1 MIRFEH
7 VTKLYPG
14 NSKPALNGTDV
25 EIKAGEFV
33 FLVGASGSGKSSFLR
48 LVLKED
54 KPTSGEIHVLG
65 QRLSSVSSRKIP
77 YFRRSLGVVFQDF
90 RLLPGRTVYQN
101 VAFTLQVIG
110 KSRGFI
116 QEAVP
121 DVLKMVGLE
130 GKAERLPHELSGGE
144 QQRVAI
150 ARAVVNKPA
159 ILLADEPTGNLD
171 PTTSAGI
178 MQVLELINAGGTT
191 VVMATH
197 DVGIV
202 DSMKRRVIE
211 LIGGNIVRDE
221 TEGGYT
227 TSIPIQG
234 DQEEIPAGELAGVG
248 RSTYFAATEPATSA
262 TAPIAAVTGATAFAK
277 AVAEEIGHVDLP
289 SSPRTVVETT
299 PHVDPDAD
307 EPAVPFIPAATP
319 GHDDQQLPAAAH
331 SPAAPVPAPGAAP
344 SSAPAEPLA
353 PSERPAAYRIERR
366 AAFGTPL
373 AYPGAVPT
381 ITGVIPRLGDYERQL
396 PVESSAPTPP
406 ATAPIRH
413 AQAAPLPP
421 AHPASAAQVAR
432 PAPPVDSRPAAPA
445 EQGAP
450 AAPFWAGTPSS
461 ETPAGAPERPPLTAT
476 GEVRRVRGRHSTG
489 EAPVIPSADDVR
501 HFPPTQPIDIPP
513 RQDPL
518 RHLLTGQVPRV
529 EPAADAQST
538 EHHDDPLALA
548 VRLGL
553 RREGASP
560 EPTGSQEVGPTS

>member
-7 VTKLYPG
+7 VTKMYPG

-65 QRLSSVSSRKIP
+65 QKLSTVSNRKIP

-101 VAFTLQVIG
+101 VAFTLQVLG
-110 KSRGFI
+110 KSRGYI

-121 DVLKMVGLE
+121 DVLKMVGLD

-211 LIGGNIVRDE
+211 LIGGDIVRDE
-221 TEGGYT
+221 VEGGYT
-227 TSIPIQG
+227 TSIPIQQGG
-234 DQEEIPAGELAGVG
+234 DAPAS
-248 RSTYFAATEPATSA
+248 ST
-262 TAPIAAVTGATAFAK
+262 TAGATAFA
-277 AVAEEIGHVDLP
+277 AALAQEAPVELP
-289 SSPRTVVETT
+289 SSPHPVVETT
-299 PHVDPDAD
+299 SLVQ
-307 EPAVPFIPAATP
+307 E
-319 GHDDQQLPAAAH
+319 
-331 SPAAPVPAPGAAP
+331 APVAQPVAV
-344 SSAPAEPLA
+344 PAEPQIPVSQA
-353 PSERPAAYRIERR
+353 PSPAYEEPPVTQPITQQRAERPPV
-366 AAFGTPL
+366 FGSPL

-381 ITGVIPRLGDYERQL
+381 MTGTVPRVG
-396 PVESSAPTPP
+396 PGVEQAPT
-406 ATAPIRH
+406 
-413 AQAAPLPP
+413 
-421 AHPASAAQVAR
+421 
-432 PAPPVDSRPAAPA
+432 
-445 EQGAP
+445 EQSAP
-450 AAPFWAGTPSS
+450 AAPHS
-461 ETPAGAPERPPLTAT
+461 APMSDATAAAERAALADT
-476 GEVRRVRGRHSTG
+476 GELRRPRGRRSTG
-489 EAPVIPSADDVR
+489 EAPSIAPAPASASASAQGAAQVPPTAPASQPQPSA
-501 HFPPTQPIDIPP
+501 TQSTPQPA
-513 RQDPL
+513 QDPL
-518 RHLLTGQVPRV
+518 RDMLTGQMARPVTGPIQV
-529 EPAADAQST
+529 QGDDK
-538 EHHDDPLALA
+538 DDPLALA

-560 EPTGSQEVGPTS
+560 ESTGSQEVGPTS